1 MFQTL
6 TSCVLMQEF
15 KSLKNP
21 FPKQF
26 VKFKALKQS
35 SLCLYVALTL
45 PLSGSA
51 SDIAAFEAAA
61 ML

>member
-1 MFQTL
+1 
-6 TSCVLMQEF
+6 MQEF